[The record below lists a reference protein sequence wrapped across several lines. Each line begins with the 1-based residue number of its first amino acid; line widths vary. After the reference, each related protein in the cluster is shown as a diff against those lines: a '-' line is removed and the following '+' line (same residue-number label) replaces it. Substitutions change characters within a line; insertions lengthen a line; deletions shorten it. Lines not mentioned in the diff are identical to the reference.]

1 MAVKG
6 IIFDYSGT
14 LSIGAVLFSAPERLA
29 QALRQSGLYDLG
41 VTTHEAFWERI
52 VNPTWEQGSTTSVGY
67 KQVMA
72 QRLSEVFGH
81 EPSVAV
87 PAASRFVDDYF
98 GQSTIDPGWRPLL
111 KKLAADPS
119 VKTIVASDHYAE
131 ATDVII
137 GLLSELGVRASSIR
151 GAAPGTRNVPFLVA
165 NSADIGFHKASEHYW
180 AAVKKSILPERFER
194 LLLVDDFGANEQQGD
209 SYAEGERVA
218 VRRTRTV
225 DTLKEVFDVEVE
237 VFPFIAAER
246 GPDGGVDDRGYG
258 MLICEA
264 SARVIAYCAG
274 NA

>member
-14 LSIGAVLFSAPERLA
+14 LSIGAVLFSAPGRLTE
-29 QALRQSGLYDLG
+29 ALRQSGLYDLG
-41 VTTHEAFWERI
+41 VTTPEVFWDRI

-72 QRLSEVFGH
+72 RRLSEVFGH
-81 EPSVAV
+81 ESSVAV

-98 GQSTIDPGWRPLL
+98 EQSTIDPDWRPLL

-119 VKTIVASDHYAE
+119 LKTIVASDHYAE

-137 GLLSELGVRASSIR
+137 GFFSELGVRALSITA
-151 GAAPGTRNVPFLVA
+151 AAPVNRNAPFLVA

-180 AAVKKSILPERFER
+180 AAVKRSILPERFGR
-194 LLLVDDFGANEQQGD
+194 LLIVDDFGANEQQGD
-209 SYAEGERVA
+209 SYAGSERVA
-218 VRRTRTV
+218 IRSMRTV
-225 DTLKEVFDVEVE
+225 DTLKKVFDAQVE
-237 VFPFIAAER
+237 VFPFAAAER
-246 GPDGGVDDRGYG
+246 SPDGGVDDRGYG